1 MSNLKEYR
9 FDELYQMDSGIS
21 TSKSQAGHGAPFV
34 SFKDI
39 YNNPILP
46 DILTEKMDT
55 SEEEQ
60 ERYSVKK
67 GDIFLTRTS
76 EVLDEL
82 AMSSVAVKDY
92 PCATFSGFAKRLR
105 PLQDNITY
113 DKFMAFYLRSIYF
126 RKVINAK
133 AVMTLRA
140 SFNKKIFSYINL
152 LLPNYDTQVKIG
164 DLFYNIECKIRNN
177 TKINTELESM
187 AKTIYDYWFLQFDFP
202 DENGKPYKSSGGK
215 MVWNEELK
223 REIPEGWELKKIKDC
238 IKHINTGLNPRNNFV
253 LGNGDIEY
261 VTIKNLTVDGTIDFS
276 SCDTIDESA
285 RKIIHK
291 RSDISEG
298 DILFASI
305 APLGR
310 CYIVQEEPMCW
321 EINESVFSIRPD
333 LRKVSCE
340 YMYMF
345 LMSDYFVKK
354 AEHSSTGSVFNGIR
368 ISVLEDMDIL
378 LPSDEIKNKF
388 KEAVSNLLMKKYKNQ
403 KENQELASLRDFLL
417 PLLMNGQVGFK

>member
-1 MSNLKEYR
+1 MNNLKEYR

-55 SEEEQ
+55 SKEEQ

-140 SFNKKIFSYINL
+140 SFNEKIFSYINL

-177 TKINTELESM
+177 NKINTELESM
-187 AKTIYDYWFLQFDFP
+187 AKIIYDYWFLQFDFP

-215 MVWNEELK
+215 MIWNEELK
-223 REIPEGWELKKIKDC
+223 KEIPEGWEVINLKEVCSFIKGKIPDKLVDIEDDINSCPYITIEVANGKRAQFCSKSKMPFCNGEVIMVMDGAASGDIYVGNIGVLGSTFAMLSIIDNRFSNALIYC
-238 IKHINTGLNPRNNFV
+238 ILNSQKEIYKKANTGSTIPHANRKFIESMKV
-253 LGNGDIEY
+253 LIPKG
-261 VTIKNLTVDGTIDFS
+261 IK
-276 SCDTIDESA
+276 A
-285 RKIIHK
+285 
-291 RSDISEG
+291 ISEVFSQIY
-298 DILFASI
+298 DEI
-305 APLGR
+305 
-310 CYIVQEEPMCW
+310 
-321 EINESVFSIRPD
+321 EINKR
-333 LRKVSCE
+333 
-340 YMYMF
+340 
-345 LMSDYFVKK
+345 
-354 AEHSSTGSVFNGIR
+354 
-368 ISVLEDMDIL
+368 
-378 LPSDEIKNKF
+378 
-388 KEAVSNLLMKKYKNQ
+388 
-403 KENQELASLRDFLL
+403 ENQELSALRDFLL